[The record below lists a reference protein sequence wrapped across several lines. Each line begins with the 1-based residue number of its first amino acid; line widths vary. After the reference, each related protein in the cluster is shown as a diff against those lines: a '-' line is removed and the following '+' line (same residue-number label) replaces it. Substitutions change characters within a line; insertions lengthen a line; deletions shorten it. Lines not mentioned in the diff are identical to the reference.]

1 RRMCFIEPKG
11 YAGWR
16 ERTRHVS
23 RHDSID
29 GSRLIRRLR
38 RRKLAG
44 SRDCPFAAFVGIR
57 RGKALALG
65 TAGVGFT
72 RESASEAV
80 EGPDEDQ
87 DGQNRHRNVNATTH
101 SD

>member
-1 RRMCFIEPKG
+1 MCFIEPKG
-11 YAGWR
+11 YAGRR

-57 RGKALALG
+57 RGKALSLSATG
-65 TAGVGFT
+65 GGFA
-72 RESASEAV
+72 RERSGEAV
-80 EGPDEDQ
+80 EGPDQGQ
-87 DGQNRHRNVNATTH
+87 DGQDRDRNVNATTH